1 MDLRKYETPEPS
13 HIHVARP
20 SRAAAAQDRVSA
32 VEELDES
39 VLTDEEASQGCSV
52 GDAD

>member
-20 SRAAAAQDRVSA
+20 SRTAAAQERVPA
-32 VEELDES
+32 LEGLDES
-39 VLTDEEASQGCSV
+39 VLTDEEASQGCSL